1 MLRAS
6 EDGLSL
12 RAIRTRRQTRARG
25 RATAAMTLGARV
37 VAAVVRPPLAR
48 RRAGVATRSTRTRT
62 RTTRKVAKRRLERD
76 ADADARRVAREANGR
91 DADGETNAD
100 ADADA
105 DADASIVV
113 IENLDAATQE
123 ELETLYVAC
132 KERYFTGAPAVS
144 DEYFDALEAKLS
156 YAGSGVVK
164 KYPRCSVRGKA
175 VYSDCVVDEAQMRAL
190 QTSYLA
196 ILALGTL
203 FALVDFGDD
212 LRAVFS
218 VVLGDHGPNVPQF
231 RVPIVGLVG
240 LGLIS
245 RGLEKLNAAST
256 GETLAMTGE
265 CPACHEDVYAFL
277 PVRRGQARER
287 TECHVCGRKIV
298 FETQFERRE
307 TSPWRVTG
315 KGRIYLVSE
324 IADFSVDKSAD
335 DDA

>member
-1 MLRAS
+1 M
-6 EDGLSL
+6 
-12 RAIRTRRQTRARG
+12 RAIRTRRHARARG
-25 RATAAMTLGARV
+25 RATSAMTLGAR
-37 VAAVVRPPLAR
+37 ATTTTTTTRPR
-48 RRAGVATRSTRTRT
+48 RRAGVATRTTRTRT
-62 RTTRKVAKRRLERD
+62 RTTRKGAKRRLERD
-76 ADADARRVAREANGR
+76 ADADARCVAREANGR
-91 DADGETNAD
+91 DADGEANAD
-100 ADADA
+100 AEAE
-105 DADASIVV
+105 ASSSIAV

-132 KERYFTGAPAVS
+132 KEKYFTGAPAVS